1 MPAAPRKN
9 RFAWETLSDAK
20 LLDLRL
26 CDLGLKIP
34 GSPLQARVDQL
45 YGELAAR
52 GLRFRPPCWLS
63 DEWFCPD
70 ETPGIAIPF
79 YLAHPRLMKLEDR
92 MMLEVEG
99 GSRTWCMQLLRHE
112 AGHAYELAH
121 RLGRRR
127 RWLQVFGRAG
137 KPYPEFYNPKP
148 FSRRYVQHLDW
159 WYAQS
164 HPCEDFAETFA
175 VWLSPRSQWRKRYAE
190 WPVLKKLEY
199 VDELMAEIGRQPAKL
214 RTRRRIDPVSG
225 LKSTLREY
233 YRDKQ
238 ERYGEDYPDYF
249 DRDLRRLFV
258 EPTTG
263 SRLPRAATMLRRFAP
278 ELRNVVASWTGEY
291 TYTVN
296 MPLKDIIARCREL
309 DLRVD
314 RPVERVKLE
323 TAVMLT
329 MQTTNFLHSSVH
341 RLAM

>member
-1 MPAAPRKN
+1 
-9 RFAWETLSDAK
+9 
-20 LLDLRL
+20 
-26 CDLGLKIP
+26 
-34 GSPLQARVDQL
+34 
-45 YGELAAR
+45 
-52 GLRFRPPCWLS
+52 
-63 DEWFCPD
+63 
-70 ETPGIAIPF
+70 
-79 YLAHPRLMKLEDR
+79 
-92 MMLEVEG
+92 
-99 GSRTWCMQLLRHE
+99 
-112 AGHAYELAH
+112 
-121 RLGRRR
+121 
-127 RWLQVFGRAG
+127 VFGRIS

-175 VWLSPRSQWRKRYAE
+175 VWLSPRSQWRRRYAE
-190 WPVLKKLEY
+190 WPALGKLEY
-199 VDELMAEIGRQPAKL
+199 VDGLMADIGKQPIKV
-214 RTRRRIDPVSG
+214 RTRRRIDPVSS
-225 LKSTLREY
+225 LKQTLREH

-258 EPTTG
+258 EPTAG

-278 ELRNVVASWTGEY
+278 ELRHVVASWTGEY
-291 TYTVN
+291 TYTIN

>member
-137 KPYPEFYNPKP
+137 KPYPEFYNPK
-148 FSRRYVQHLDW
+148 
-159 WYAQS
+159 
-164 HPCEDFAETFA
+164 
-175 VWLSPRSQWRKRYAE
+175 E